1 MKLILFRHAI
11 AMEREEAQ
19 LKKIEDGKRP
29 LTPKGKEKSE
39 QMVKELLRL
48 CPDVDMIVCSPLLRS
63 QQTSEIIAKAYKISK
78 IDQSAELVPE
88 APPMAFIQWLS
99 QFARR
104 KLAVVAVGHEPHLS
118 TLASWVLAGKTD
130 SILELK
136 KSGFAILEVDDLTQ
150 IVSGRATLELLV
162 QPRAF
167 VK

>member
-1 MKLILFRHAI
+1 MKLVLFRHAI
-11 AMEREEAQ
+11 AMDREEAM
-19 LKKIEDGKRP
+19 LKKIEDGNRP

-39 QMVKELLRL
+39 QLVKELVRL

-99 QFARR
+99 QFGRR
-104 KLAVVAVGHEPHLS
+104 KVAVVAVGHEPHLS
-118 TLASWVLAGKTD
+118 TLASWILAGKTD
-130 SILELK
+130 SFVELK
-136 KSGFAILEVDDLTQ
+136 KSGFAVIEVDDLTQ
-150 IVSGRATLELLV
+150 IVTGRATLELLV
-162 QPRAF
+162 QPKAF